1 MAPERDTSIRRGLD
15 VLAVLE
21 SPEALAKGGLGVT
34 RIANI
39 LEKDKSQISRSL
51 KVLAEYGLI
60 DRDPKTLAY
69 RLGWRIYSMAR
80 RSGDHRLLT
89 SAEPVLA
96 DLLAATNE
104 SVYLSVMSNYE
115 ALTVLERVPS
125 HAVQATSGIWP
136 VYSTSVGRVLLAGMQ
151 DADIRRMYDGVPVQ
165 TRGDGGVDGIDALLS
180 RIADVRR
187 DGYAIVSDE
196 FEEGLTAVGA
206 PVRDH
211 RGDVIAAVGVSG
223 PSFRFAAKAGDA
235 VQAVRDAAARIEE
248 RFVQPHE
255 TVLIDE

>member
-21 SPEALAKGGLGVT
+21 SPEALTRGGLGVT

-39 LEKDKSQISRSL
+39 LGKDKSQISRSL

-80 RSGDHRLLT
+80 RSGDHRLLS
-89 SAEPVLA
+89 SAEPVL
-96 DLLAATNE
+96 DELLARTGE

-115 ALTVLERVPS
+115 ALTVLERVPR

-136 VYSTSVGRVLLAGMQ
+136 VFSTSVGRVLLAGRQ
-151 DADIRRMYDGVPVQ
+151 DAEIRRMYEGVPVQ
-165 TRGDGGVDGIDALLS
+165 TRGPHGIDGVEDLLA

-187 DGYAIVSDE
+187 DGHAVVSDE
-196 FEEGLTAVGA
+196 FEDGLTAVGA

-211 RGDVIAAVGVSG
+211 RGDVIAALGVSG
-223 PSFRFAAKAGDA
+223 PSFRFAAKAEEA
-235 VQAVRDAAARIEE
+235 VAEVLAAAARIEE
-248 RFVQPHE
+248 RFVTPHAGAE
-255 TVLIDE
+255 ADE

>member
-21 SPEALAKGGLGVT
+21 SAEALTKGGLGVT

-39 LEKDKSQISRSL
+39 LDKDKSQISRSL

-80 RSGDHRLLT
+80 RSGDHRLLA
-89 SAEPVLA
+89 SAEPVLD

-115 ALTVLERVPS
+115 ALTVLERVPN

-136 VYSTSVGRVLLAGMQ
+136 VFSTSVGRVLLGGMQ
-151 DADIRRMYDGVPVQ
+151 DADIRRMYDGTPVQ
-165 TRGDGGVDGIDALLS
+165 TRGLRGIDGIDDLLS

-187 DGYAIVSDE
+187 DGYAIVTDE

-206 PVRDH
+206 PVHDH
-211 RGDVIAAVGVSG
+211 RGDVIAALGVSG
-223 PSFRFAAKAGDA
+223 PSFRFAGRAGA
-235 VQAVRDAAARIEE
+235 AAIAVREAARRIEE
-248 RFVQPHE
+248 RFVEPHGPA
-255 TVLIDE
+255 VVDE